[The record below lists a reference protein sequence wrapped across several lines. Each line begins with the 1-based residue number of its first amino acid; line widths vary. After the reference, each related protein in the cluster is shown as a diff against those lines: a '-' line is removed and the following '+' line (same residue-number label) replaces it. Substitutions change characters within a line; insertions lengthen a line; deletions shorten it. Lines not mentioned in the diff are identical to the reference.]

1 MNLIDLLDLAEQ
13 IKNQPTYDAAE
24 RGQRNGALRGIDD
37 FFDVNLGTKAGPVIG
52 AVYGAAPAN
61 QMRYYG
67 ETRYP
72 LMHNDYGAYV
82 GALHG
87 NSAVNR
93 AKQDPVLAN
102 SVPQMGSNA
111 PIKPNMQSILN
122 AFIR

>member
-13 IKNQPTYDAAE
+13 MKNQPTYDAAE

-37 FFDVNLGTKAGPVIG
+37 FFDVNLGTKAGPIVG
-52 AVYGAAPAN
+52 AHYGAGPAN
-61 QMRYYG
+61 ELRYFG

-72 LMHNDYGAYV
+72 LANNDYGAYV

-93 AKQDPVLAN
+93 AKQGPVMEN
-102 SVPQMGSNA
+102 SVPQIGSNA